1 MSGILYTNL
10 SCVLFFAFL
19 TNGKIM
25 YTLFQVMCA
34 ILLLSLFYLL
44 YICLFVEIVTLIFLF
59 HVLIIFPLA
68 LSSWFGF
75 ISLCSSPSESPLQ
88 CHYFKYQCANHVTFS
103 HVSCCSMFFFFS
115 RRIPLSLFVQNFLL
129 FIYFLIIFSMN
140 FILVAQSCSF
150 YFVAL
155 QIFLSP
161 LSLRLNSLQLSTSY
175 TKPYGT

>member
-88 CHYFKYQCANHVTFS
+88 CHYFEYQCANHVTFS
-103 HVSCCSMFFFFS
+103 HVSCCSMFFLFFFS
-115 RRIPLSLFVQNFLL
+115 EEFLYHYLFRISFYLFIFLL
-129 FIYFLIIFSMN
+129 FFPWI
-140 FILVAQSCSF
+140 SF
-150 YFVAL
+150 W
-155 QIFLSP
+155 
-161 LSLRLNSLQLSTSY
+161 
-175 TKPYGT
+175 